1 MYDRRHFKLTF
12 GGQVGDDIDEWST
25 GIRIAPVTLG
35 AVVDWPTAVTQV
47 GEHYVPVVTTL
58 WQSVKKF
65 APSGIDLRWIKLAAV
80 GTDGKYV
87 PGIDPYIYDLETA
100 VPGTGAG
107 TCGGPQAAVVLSL
120 RTNRNRGAAT
130 KGRMYLPLAS
140 LLPGG
145 SDFKL
150 ASSYVGQVADAGKTF
165 IEQLRVVNET
175 TTFGPYIM
183 SGVGNGAIN
192 GINYVLVGDMLDTQ
206 RRRRNKFTEEYTS
219 RTVEN

>member
-25 GIRIAPVTLG
+25 GIRIAPATLG
-35 AVVDWPTAVTQV
+35 AVVDWPHAVTQI

-58 WQSVKKF
+58 WNAIKSRV
-65 APSGIDLRWIKLAAV
+65 ASGIDLRWIKLAAI

-87 PGIDPYIYDLETA
+87 PGIDPYIYDFET
-100 VPGTGAG
+100 PIAG
-107 TCGGPQAAVVLSL
+107 TSASFCTGPQTAVVLSL
-120 RTNRNRGAAT
+120 RTNRSRGPAT
-130 KGRMYLPLAS
+130 KGRMYLPANGIM
-140 LLPGG
+140 PNAGT
-145 SDFKL
+145 FKL
-150 ASSYVGQVADAGKTF
+150 SSTYTDSIADAGKAF

-183 SGVGNGAIN
+183 SGIGNGAIN
-192 GINYVLVGDMLDTQ
+192 GINFVLVGDMLDTQ

-219 RTVEN
+219 RAIEN

>member
-35 AVVDWPTAVTQV
+35 AVVDWPAAVTQI
-47 GEHYVPVVTTL
+47 GQYYIPVVETL
-58 WQSVKKF
+58 WQSVKKY
-65 APSGIDLRWIKLAAV
+65 ASVGIDLRWLKLAAI

-87 PGIDPYIYDLETA
+87 PGIDPYIFDFEA
-100 VPGTGAG
+100 AIPGTAG
-107 TCGGPQAAVVLSL
+107 GSSGGPQSAVVLSL

-130 KGRMYLPLAS
+130 KGRMYLPLTGMTAS
-140 LLPGG
+140 GTT
-145 SDFKL
+145 FKL
-150 ASSYVGQVADAGKTF
+150 SSTYTGQIADAGKTF

-183 SGVGNGAIN
+183 SGIGNGAIN

-206 RRRRNKFTEEYTS
+206 RRRRNKFTEEYVS
-219 RTVEN
+219 RTIEN